1 LRVEVDAT
9 YFDRLGYLRVLARV
23 RDGWELYGVYMLVK
37 SGRVVVAR
45 CTCPGFIALGDCEHV
60 RMVYRLALES
70 LGLGWPAVLE
80 NTN

>member
-9 YFDRLGYLRVLARV
+9 YFDKLGGLRILARV
-23 RDGWELYGVYMLVK
+23 RSGPELYGVYMWVK
-37 SGRVVVAR
+37 NGRVVVAG
-45 CTCPGFIALGDCEHV
+45 CTCPDHSVFRDCEHV
-60 RMVYRLALES
+60 RIVHRLVLEG